1 MLNQRHLH
9 LLHHGKDTS
18 LSSRTDL
25 LYAAVNITTIAQLNT
40 LASRQRK
47 HWHNAASA
55 PHCSATQSSRNT
67 PYDTH
72 LVSLHYTANATLTLP
87 IMVKRNPLHR
97 CTRASSLL
105 HLHVRLTHIFAA
117 AVMPRSRHQWPMHYQ
132 FNFLAIHFPCA
143 IAEATQMPIDT
154 N

>member
-1 MLNQRHLH
+1 MLNHQHLH

-18 LSSRTDL
+18 LSSRTHL
-25 LYAAVNITTIAQLNT
+25 LYQPQSISQPLRNSTRWQ
-40 LASRQRK
+40 
-47 HWHNAASA
+47 AASA
-55 PHCSATQSSRNT
+55 NIGIMQPHCSATQSSRNT

-72 LVSLHYTANATLTLP
+72 LVSLHYTVNATLTLP

>member
-40 LASRQRK
+40 GTRWQ
-47 HWHNAASA
+47 AASA
-55 PHCSATQSSRNT
+55 NIGIMQPHCSATQSSRNT

-72 LVSLHYTANATLTLP
+72 LVSLHYAANATLTLP

-97 CTRASSLL
+97 CTRASSISAPSTWPAHTCLFRHSDGKITSSMAHAL
-105 HLHVRLTHIFAA
+105 PIQLPSYPFPVRYC
-117 AVMPRSRHQWPMHYQ
+117 RSHA
-132 FNFLAIHFPCA
+132 NA
-143 IAEATQMPIDT
+143 

>member
-25 LYAAVNITTIAQLNT
+25 LSAAVNITTIAQLNT

-97 CTRASSLL
+97 CTRASSISAPSTWPAHTCLFRHSDGKITSSMAHAL
-105 HLHVRLTHIFAA
+105 PIQLPSYPFPVRYC
-117 AVMPRSRHQWPMHYQ
+117 RSHA
-132 FNFLAIHFPCA
+132 NA
-143 IAEATQMPIDT
+143 